1 MHEES
6 FNENETKVK
15 QNIPLIKHLKSHS
28 PKLSHSCDRVEEI
41 ERLANLFTRSPSFFT
56 TNNNNNSIDVK
67 YNQGT
72 LKENLPTQRHN
83 VSPWLYH

>member
-1 MHEES
+1 MQQS
-6 FNENETKVK
+6 LKENDKKVK
-15 QNIPLIKHLKSHS
+15 QNIPLINHLRSHS

-72 LKENLPTQRHN
+72 LKENLPSQRDN
-83 VSPWLYH
+83 VSP